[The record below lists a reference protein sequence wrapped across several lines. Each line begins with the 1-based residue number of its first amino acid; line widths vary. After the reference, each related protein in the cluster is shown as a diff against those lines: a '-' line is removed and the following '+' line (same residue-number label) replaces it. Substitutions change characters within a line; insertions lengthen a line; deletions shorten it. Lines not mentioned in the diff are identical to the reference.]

1 MAEQQGASSEYLA
14 RLHSI
19 LHSLQVLQASVTS
32 LLDFLG
38 EVSFKIQWHI
48 DQGTSSLWGSDPG
61 RTWWTYCIFCT
72 L

>member
-38 EVSFKIQWHI
+38 EVSFKI
-48 DQGTSSLWGSDPG
+48 
-61 RTWWTYCIFCT
+61 R
-72 L
+72 